1 MTFWLRP
8 SIDLLA
14 EPAGKPNLY
23 TLKKEKTKWFKINA
37 FCCTDLF
44 NLWRKVES
52 NWLMNEEISPNYT
65 IKIQFSLCFA
75 NRASQYIYLSN

>member
-14 EPAGKPNLY
+14 EPTGKPNLY
-23 TLKKEKTKWFKINA
+23 TMKNEKKWFKIHV
-37 FCCTDLF
+37 FYCTDLF
-44 NLWRKVES
+44 SLWRKVKC

-65 IKIQFSLCFA
+65 TKIRDFVYFA
-75 NRASQYIYLSN
+75 DHLSQYIYLSD